1 MNTSIAKT
9 KTGWQGNT
17 RIELDGG
24 RVLCIVTMKDD
35 RGGLETSADVRRVT
49 RLQSHV
55 VETFSRY
62 DYRKRM
68 LWWNVRVTEKQ
79 VRAQHS
85 QALDM
90 VDEMVFDIDQHY
102 AVDKG

>member
-49 RLQSHV
+49 RHKGGV
-55 VETFSRY
+55 VETFSRH

-79 VRAQHS
+79 VRAQHG

-90 VDEMVFDIDQHY
+90 VDAMLAEIDQHY
-102 AVDKG
+102 GVDKG